1 MNKTIIKISIKLVF
15 IFIFFCSCSM
25 QSCFAHCDRPKYPA
39 PKEQDKIDKMLET
52 RLNLTTEQIN
62 YLKKVKPKNRK
73 EIENAIKKMELKRDE
88 IRNVYLLGLPRFQT
102 DIRTA
107 PLKAE
112 LVILKQNADK
122 LKENHRKDFENILT
136 LEQKLEFEKIKKELA
151 IKKMQ
156 PQK

>member
-1 MNKTIIKISIKLVF
+1 MNKTTIKISIKLAF
-15 IFIFFCSCSM
+15 IFILFCSCFIENCS
-25 QSCFAHCDRPKYPA
+25 AHCNKPKYPVT
-39 PKEQDKIDKMLET
+39 KEQDKIDKMLET

-112 LVILKQNADK
+112 LVILKQNTDK

-136 LEQKLEFEKIKKELA
+136 PEQKTEFEKIKKELA
-151 IKKMQ
+151 NKKMQ